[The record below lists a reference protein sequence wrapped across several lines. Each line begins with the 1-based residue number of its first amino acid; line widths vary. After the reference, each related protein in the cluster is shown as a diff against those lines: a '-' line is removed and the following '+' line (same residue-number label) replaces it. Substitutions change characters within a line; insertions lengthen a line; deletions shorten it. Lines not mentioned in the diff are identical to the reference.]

1 MGILALGLVL
11 RLLAIVS
18 WWPVTPT
25 LDDGYQ
31 RFASNP
37 FLDPQ
42 HPAGYGLIVAALGHL
57 SRRVAFTVGLQHVI
71 GLVSAVVLWRA
82 ARRVCV
88 SRWAAL
94 LVLALM
100 TLDPDLIFLEHSIM
114 SESWAVLTIVL
125 ALYATVRCCERPGGR
140 SGWLWALGSGTA
152 LAAGVMIRS
161 ATLPLVPVIA
171 IAVLCW
177 EPGAWRAWR
186 TNVRAAALLVAT
198 VVVLLLGFASANAAF
213 GQRFGIAPSP
223 GWYLY
228 GRVAQFADCSRFDPP
243 AGTRALCQTTAPE
256 QRPSAYVYEFGA
268 GSPAIRRF
276 GAFGS
281 HDALVGAWAK
291 RALAAQPGDALQTAW
306 SYLRAYWVP
315 STLPA
320 RLRATSDG
328 LDPQLQFTY
337 ANPYFVDAIHR
348 DLARFYAPFS
358 VHPLAPRAGDPGGV
372 RARHQV
378 RRDDAVRLHRA
389 ARARGDRRHPPSPS
403 GLVAVRCRRSVTDH
417 RVGGDRYLLGSL
429 HGPDGSADDR
439 CRRDLARRVGA
450 RKLAAGARA
459 ADVGGSRHDRG
470 RPARRPV
477 GTERP
482 PCGNRIRA

>member
-358 VHPLAPRAGDPGGV
+358 VHPWHPGLEILAAFEHVTRFGATMLFVCTVLLALGAIVGTR
-372 RARHQV
+372 RARAALWLFGV
-378 RRDDAVRLHRA
+378 GGLSLIIASVATGTYSGRYTVPMAPPMIVAAAISLGELARA
-389 ARARGDRRHPPSPS
+389 SSQRARARRTSAAPATTVVGRHVDR
-403 GLVAVRCRRSVTDH
+403 
-417 RVGGDRYLLGSL
+417 
-429 HGPDGSADDR
+429 
-439 CRRDLARRVGA
+439 
-450 RKLAAGARA
+450 
-459 ADVGGSRHDRG
+459 
-470 RPARRPV
+470 
-477 GTERP
+477 
-482 PCGNRIRA
+482 